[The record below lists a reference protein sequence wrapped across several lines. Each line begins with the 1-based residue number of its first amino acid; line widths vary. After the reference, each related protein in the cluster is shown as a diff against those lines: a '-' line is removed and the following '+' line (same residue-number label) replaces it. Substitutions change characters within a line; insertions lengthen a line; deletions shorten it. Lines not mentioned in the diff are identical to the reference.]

1 MKKQG
6 LAVSDKGQIPYY
18 GVIDPKTGLPQGVDK
33 GWAYQPGA
41 SVEKDLAVFSK
52 KMAQQDRG
60 VAADAVA
67 ELVSSLVFIRWLEN
81 PQGEFPLAVISDG
94 DAAAIGAKTTI
105 AHLSKE
111 TVAKQNAHHPELT
124 PDEYTYAQQCVD
136 QGERIQDGPLSLI
149 YLLESEGYVT
159 VIKATKTGES
169 LFVTSFRRLSKDAAK
184 QDSEIR
190 RLRRKGL

>member
-1 MKKQG
+1 
-6 LAVSDKGQIPYY
+6 
-18 GVIDPKTGLPQGVDK
+18 
-33 GWAYQPGA
+33 
-41 SVEKDLAVFSK
+41 VEKDLAIFSE
-52 KMAQQDRG
+52 KMAQQDRS
-60 VAADAVA
+60 VAVA
-67 ELVSSLVFIRWLEN
+67 VVADLVSSLVFSRWMDD
-81 PQGEFPLAVISDG
+81 PQGSFPLAVISES

-124 PDEYTYAQQCVD
+124 PDEYAYAQQCVD
-136 QGERIQDGPLSLI
+136 RGERIQDGPLSLI

-169 LFVTSFRRLSKDAAK
+169 VFVNSFRRLSKDTAK